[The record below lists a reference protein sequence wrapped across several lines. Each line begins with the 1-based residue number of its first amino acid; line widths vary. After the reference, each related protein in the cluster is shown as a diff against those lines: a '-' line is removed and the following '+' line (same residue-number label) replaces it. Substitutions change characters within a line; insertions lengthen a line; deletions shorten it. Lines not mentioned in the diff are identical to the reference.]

1 MDNNKKGQDNEQDIR
16 LDIPGEANRE
26 KHINFLE
33 AEENDGQR
41 SGSNVVDDFAAER
54 RRQWE
59 EGIAEGKKAR
69 ENGE

>member
-1 MDNNKKGQDNEQDIR
+1 MDINKRNQQETQDIR
-16 LDIPGEANRE
+16 LDTPGEANRE

-33 AEENDGQR
+33 AEENNSQR

-69 ENGE
+69 QNGD

>member
-1 MDNNKKGQDNEQDIR
+1 MDTNKRNHQEAQDIR
-16 LDIPGEANRE
+16 LDTPGEANRE

-33 AEENDGQR
+33 EEENNSQR
-41 SGSNVVDDFAAER
+41 SGSDVVDDFAAER